1 MWVEMLRSK
10 DEALAY
16 FRRVKAR
23 AKTEFEGKLKAIR
36 TDRGGEFNSTQFS
49 VFFAVSMASS
59 TTPPPLIHPNKME
72 WWSVE
77 TKQWWRWQGV

>member
-36 TDRGGEFNSTQFS
+36 TDRGGEFNSTEFS
-49 VFFAVSMASS
+49 VF
-59 TTPPPLIHPNKME
+59 L
-72 WWSVE
+72 
-77 TKQWWRWQGV
+77 Q